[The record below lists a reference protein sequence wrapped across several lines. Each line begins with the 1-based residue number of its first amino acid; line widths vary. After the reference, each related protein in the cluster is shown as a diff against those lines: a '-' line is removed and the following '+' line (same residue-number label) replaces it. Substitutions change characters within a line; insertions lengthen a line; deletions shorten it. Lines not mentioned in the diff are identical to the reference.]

1 MRFSQ
6 LSFYL
11 EIKLKHFMFRE
22 GAFMGKEV
30 KQQ

>member
-11 EIKLKHFMFRE
+11 DIKLKPFMFTE
-22 GAFMGKEV
+22 GEFMGKEV
-30 KQQ
+30 K